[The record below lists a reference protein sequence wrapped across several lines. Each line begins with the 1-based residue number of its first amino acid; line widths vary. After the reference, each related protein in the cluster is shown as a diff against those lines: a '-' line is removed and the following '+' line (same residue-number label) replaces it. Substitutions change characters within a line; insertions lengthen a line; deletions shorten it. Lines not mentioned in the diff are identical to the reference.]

1 MKILHQNG
9 FSVDELHPWRSVV
22 NKNLVDSAQAI
33 VLAMRTLN
41 VDPENGANR
50 VSTAH
55 TLPLETSQ
63 EPADIN
69 NFSLASISPS
79 DPTRH
84 SLSKFSI
91 SN

>member
-9 FSVDELHPWRSVV
+9 YTLAELQKWRPIV

-50 VSTAH
+50 VRST
-55 TLPLETSQ
+55 
-63 EPADIN
+63 DV
-69 NFSLASISPS
+69 
-79 DPTRH
+79 
-84 SLSKFSI
+84 
-91 SN
+91 

>member
-22 NKNLVDSAQAI
+22 NRNLVESSQAI

-55 TLPLETSQ
+55 PIRIPLT
-63 EPADIN
+63 P
-69 NFSLASISPS
+69 
-79 DPTRH
+79 
-84 SLSKFSI
+84 
-91 SN
+91 